1 MAILQIS
8 RITQRK
14 GLAQDLP
21 EPLAGAELG
30 WAIDTRQLFIGN
42 GELTEGAPV
51 VGNTEILTEFSD
63 LLQYTTLYT
72 YKGAAAGYDV
82 QTGATSGSP
91 VSQSLQSRLD
101 SYAVVTDF
109 GATGDGV
116 TDDTDAINRALF
128 QLYCR
133 QTNTQIRR
141 SLFFPA
147 GTYLITNTINIPPF
161 AQLYGEGP
169 NSSIIKFSVENWS
182 NAIPYDPGVLVYYVP
197 GNAYYRSVA
206 DVPAGTVITNT
217 SYWDP
222 VLSGLPEYVVR
233 TADSLQQVGTN
244 IMSNGAQFAPQS
256 IEVTN
261 MCFQTLNADSDSV
274 QSHNILL
281 VEDAEQVAFTN
292 VTFQGP
298 FTTATDINTVIDAQI
313 SCVKFDSTV
322 DNPCTQIYFDNCRFS
337 GTTYGF
343 DADVVI
349 QGATISNSYFDAMYR
364 GIILDTSPT
373 GVRMVHNT
381 FDNIYTQGIQI
392 VGATLNVSAY
402 NIFYDVGNHYT
413 TSPVTAATS
422 VISITS
428 DNNVS
433 MGDMFQRTTAQ
444 SAIWPRVSL
453 GTVDNTVVSG
463 LVVDGGSIAF
473 GMNTSKIGYVIS
485 GVANTTIANQM
496 NLGQYVR
503 TTGVVSVLANA
514 AATSTLFTVDS
525 SATGIR
531 AFRMD
536 YTITRGTTYRTG
548 TITIVSGTTFSFT
561 DDYAEN
567 ASTGFVLSSTEATP
581 GLVTVSYADGTPTGT
596 AGSITYSITH
606 LA

>member
-1 MAILQIS
+1 VAILQIS

-51 VGNTEILTEFSD
+51 IGNTEILTEFSD
-63 LLQYTTLYT
+63 ILEFTTAYT

-116 TDDTDAINRALF
+116 TDDTAAINRALF

-133 QTNTQIRR
+133 QINTQVRR

-147 GTYLITNTINIPPF
+147 GTYLITDTILIPPF

-169 NSSIIKFSVENWS
+169 NSSIIKFSVTTWS
-182 NAIPYDPGVLVYYVP
+182 NAIPYDTGVLVYYAPTNV
-197 GNAYYRSVA
+197 YYRSVA
-206 DVPAGTVITNT
+206 EVVPGTAITNT
-217 SYWDP
+217 SYWEIETT
-222 VLSGLPEYVVR
+222 GLPEYVVR
-233 TADSLQQVGTN
+233 TTDSLQQTGGK
-244 IMSNGAQFAPQS
+244 SGAAAYAPQS

-261 MCFQTLNADSDSV
+261 MCFQTLNSDSDSS
-274 QSHNILL
+274 QTHNILL
-281 VEDAEQVAFTN
+281 VEAATQVAFTN
-292 VTFQGP
+292 VTFLGP
-298 FTTATDINTVIDAQI
+298 FTTATDINTVSDARI
-313 SCVKFDSTV
+313 SCVKFSSPGQYIC
-322 DNPCTQIYFDNCRFS
+322 NQINFDNCRFS

-433 MGDMFQRTTAQ
+433 MGDMFERTTAQ
-444 SAIWPRVSL
+444 SATYPRVSL
-453 GTVDNTVVSG
+453 GTT
-463 LVVDGGSIAF
+463 GSIAF

-485 GVANTTIANQM
+485 GVANTTIANQL

-503 TTGVVSVLANA
+503 TTGVVSTLANA

-536 YTITRGTTYRTG
+536 YTIKRGTTYRTG

-567 ASTGFVLSSTEATP
+567 ASTGFVLSATEATSV
-581 GLVTVSYADGTPTGT
+581 VTVSYADGTPTGT

>member
-1 MAILQIS
+1 VAILQIS

-21 EPLAGAELG
+21 APLAGAELG
-30 WAIDTRQLFIGN
+30 WAVDTRQLFIGN

-63 LLQYTTLYT
+63 LLAYTTLYT

-82 QTGATSGSP
+82 QTGATSGAV

-101 SYAVVTDF
+101 SYAIVTDF
-109 GATGDGV
+109 GATGDGI
-116 TDDTDAINRALF
+116 TDDTAAINRALF

-133 QTNTQIRR
+133 QTNTQVRR

-147 GTYLITNTINIPPF
+147 GTYLITDTIKIPPF

-169 NSSIIKFSVENWS
+169 NSSIIKFSVAEWS
-182 NAIPYDPGVLVYYVP
+182 NAIVYATGVLVYYAA

-206 DVPAGTVITNT
+206 EVPAGTSILNT

-222 VLSGLPEYVVR
+222 SLGGLPEYVVR
-233 TADSLQQVGTN
+233 TADSLQQVGTD
-244 IMSNGAQFAPQS
+244 IMTNGAQFPPQS
-256 IEVTN
+256 IEVSG
-261 MCFQTLNADSDSV
+261 MRFQTDTYGNDSAN
-274 QSHNILL
+274 SHNILL
-281 VEDAEQVAFTN
+281 VENAEQTAFTN
-292 VTFQGP
+292 VTLQGP
-298 FTTATDINTVIDAQI
+298 FTTASGINTVIDA
-313 SCVKFDSTV
+313 SVSGVNFASTV
-322 DNPCTQIYFDNCRFS
+322 AYPCNQIYFDNCRIT
-337 GTTYGF
+337 GTTYGVNA
-343 DADVVI
+343 DAVI

-392 VGATLNVSAY
+392 TGATFNVSAY
-402 NIFYDVGNHYT
+402 NIFYDVGNNYT
-413 TSPVTAATS
+413 ITATTP
-422 VISITS
+422 VISIDT

-433 MGDMFQRTTAQ
+433 MGDMFERTTAQ
-444 SAIWPRVSL
+444 SATYPRVSL
-453 GTVDNTVVSG
+453 GST
-463 LVVDGGSIAF
+463 GSIAF
-473 GMNTSKIGYVIS
+473 GMNTSEISYVIS

-503 TTGVVSVLANA
+503 TTGVVSTLANA
-514 AATSTLFTVDS
+514 AATSTLFTVDC

-531 AFRMD
+531 AFKLD

-548 TITIVSGTTFSFT
+548 TITIVSGTTLSFT
-561 DDYAEN
+561 DDYADN
-567 ASTGFVLSSTEATP
+567 ASTGFVLSAT
-581 GLVTVSYADGTPTGT
+581 GTTSLVTVSYADGTPTGT

>member
-161 AQLYGEGP
+161 AQLYGDGP

-349 QGATISNSYFDAMYR
+349 QGATISNSYFNAMYR

-381 FDNIYTQGIQI
+381 FDNIYNQGIRI
-392 VGATLNVSAY
+392 VGATLNISAY
-402 NIFYDVGNHYT
+402 NIFYDVGNNYT
-413 TSPVTAATS
+413 VTATTP
-422 VISITS
+422 VISIDT

-433 MGDMFQRTTAQ
+433 MGDMFERTTAQ
-444 SAIWPRVSL
+444 SATHPRVSL
-453 GTVDNTVVSG
+453 AAT
-463 LVVDGGSIAF
+463 GSIAF

-503 TTGVVSVLANA
+503 TTGVVSTLANA
-514 AATSTLFTVDS
+514 AATSALFTVDS

-531 AFRMD
+531 AFRVD
-536 YTITRGTTYRTG
+536 YTIKRGTTYRTG
-548 TITIVSGTTFSFT
+548 TMTIVSGTTFSFT
-561 DDYAEN
+561 DDYSDN
-567 ASTGFVLSSTEATP
+567 ASTGFVLSAAEAASV
-581 GLVTVSYADGTPTGT
+581 VTVSYADGAPTGT

>member
-30 WAIDTRQLFIGN
+30 WAVDTRQLFIGN

-63 LLQYTTLYT
+63 LLQYTTAYT
-72 YKGAAAGYDV
+72 YKGSAAGYDV

-116 TDDTDAINRALF
+116 TDDTAAINRALF

-147 GTYLITNTINIPPF
+147 GTYLITDTIKIPPF

-169 NSSIIKFSVENWS
+169 NSSIINFAVETWS
-182 NAIPYDPGVLVYYVP
+182 SAIPYATGVLVYYPAGSGGV
-197 GNAYYRSVA
+197 YYFRSVA
-206 DVPAGTVITNT
+206 AVPAGTAITDVNF
-217 SYWDP
+217 WDP
-222 VLSGLPEYVVR
+222 VPAGLPEYVVR
-233 TADSLQQVGTN
+233 TADSLQQVGSDIGTG
-244 IMSNGAQFAPQS
+244 GAQYAPQS
-256 IEVTN
+256 IEVSG
-261 MCFQTLNADSDSV
+261 MRFQTATYGNDSAN
-274 QSHNILL
+274 SHNILM
-281 VEDAEQVAFTN
+281 VEDAEQVSFTN
-292 VTFQGP
+292 ITFQGP
-298 FTTATDINTVIDAQI
+298 FTASTI
-313 SCVKFDSTV
+313 SY
-322 DNPCTQIYFDNCRFS
+322 PCNQIYFDNCRFT
-337 GTTYGF
+337 GVTYGVNT
-343 DADVVI
+343 DAVI
-349 QGATISNSYFDAMYR
+349 NGATISNCYFDAMYR
-364 GIILDTSPT
+364 GIILDTDPT

-381 FDNIYTQGIQI
+381 FDDVYTQGIQI
-392 VGATLNVSAY
+392 VGATFNISAY
-402 NIFYDVGNHYT
+402 NIFYDVGNNYT
-413 TSPVTAATS
+413 VTATTP

-444 SAIWPRVSL
+444 SATYPRVSL
-453 GTVDNTVVSG
+453 GAT
-463 LVVDGGSIAF
+463 GSIAF

-503 TTGVVSVLANA
+503 TTGVVSTLANA

-561 DDYAEN
+561 DDYSDN
-567 ASTGFVLSSTEATP
+567 ASTGFVLSAAEAASV
-581 GLVTVSYADGTPTGT
+581 VTVSYADGTPTGT

>member
-30 WAIDTRQLFIGN
+30 WAVDTRQLFIGN

-63 LLQYTTLYT
+63 LLQYTTAYT
-72 YKGAAAGYDV
+72 YKGSAAGYDV

-101 SYAVVTDF
+101 SYAVITDF

-116 TDDTDAINRALF
+116 TDDTAAINRALF

-147 GTYLITNTINIPPF
+147 GTYLITDTIKIPPF

-169 NSSIIKFSVENWS
+169 NSSIINFAVETWS
-182 NAIPYDPGVLVYYVP
+182 NAIPYATGVLVYYPAGSGGV
-197 GNAYYRSVA
+197 YYFRSIA
-206 DVPAGTVITNT
+206 AVPAGTAITDVNF
-217 SYWDP
+217 WDP
-222 VLSGLPEYVVR
+222 VPAGLPEYVVR
-233 TADSLQQVGTN
+233 TADSLQQVGNDIGTG
-244 IMSNGAQFAPQS
+244 GAQYAPQS
-256 IEVTN
+256 IEVSG
-261 MCFQTLNADSDSV
+261 MRFQTATYGNDSAN
-274 QSHNILL
+274 SHNILM
-281 VEDAEQVAFTN
+281 VEDAEQVSFTN
-292 VTFQGP
+292 ITFQGP
-298 FTTATDINTVIDAQI
+298 FTASTNINTVTDASLSAVNFASTI
-313 SCVKFDSTV
+313 SY
-322 DNPCTQIYFDNCRFS
+322 PCNQIYFDNCRFT
-337 GTTYGF
+337 GVTYGINT
-343 DADVVI
+343 DAVI
-349 QGATISNSYFDAMYR
+349 NGATISNCYFDAMYR
-364 GIILDTSPT
+364 GIILDTDPT

-381 FDNIYTQGIQI
+381 FDDVYTQGIQI
-392 VGATLNVSAY
+392 VGATLNISAY
-402 NIFYDVGNHYT
+402 NIFYDVGNNYT
-413 TSPVTAATS
+413 ITATTP
-422 VISITS
+422 VISIDT

-444 SAIWPRVSL
+444 SATYPRVSL
-453 GTVDNTVVSG
+453 GST
-463 LVVDGGSIAF
+463 GSIAF

-503 TTGVVSVLANA
+503 TTGVVSTLANA

-536 YTITRGTTYRTG
+536 YTIKRGTTYRTG

-561 DDYAEN
+561 DDYSDN
-567 ASTGFVLSSTEATP
+567 ASTGFVLSATEATSV
-581 GLVTVSYADGTPTGT
+581 VTVSYADGTPTGT